1 MKKLIII
8 VASLLVAVSAH
19 AQLGVVAGITSS
31 KTDLKSAKEDVK
43 NISLYHVGLT
53 YKMDL
58 GLIAVQPSILYN
70 MKGAKFEGVVS
81 QVTAGSIS
89 DNFEYKTGY
98 LEIPVQVQA
107 GVDLGL
113 ARVYGFVEPFVGYAV
128 SNQFVYS
135 QGEPKKVWD
144 NIKSKMEY
152 GVGLGAG
159 VELIKHVQVSVKYF
173 WNMGLVYGPGEGS
186 DITIKGIAT
195 AVGERKCNGISASV
209 ALLF

>member
-1 MKKLIII
+1 MNMKKLIVI

-31 KTDLKSAKEDVK
+31 KTDLKTAKEDVK

-53 YKMDL
+53 YKLDL
-58 GLIAVQPSILYN
+58 GLLAIQPSILYN
-70 MKGAKFEGVVS
+70 MKGSKFDMLSKE
-81 QVTAGSIS
+81 TTL

-107 GVDLGL
+107 GLDLGL
-113 ARVYGFVEPFVGYAV
+113 ARVYGFLEPFVGYAV
-128 SNQFVYS
+128 SNSIAYS
-135 QGEPKKVWD
+135 QGQPKQTWD

-159 VELIKHVQVSVKYF
+159 VELIKHVQVSVRYF
-173 WNMGLVYGPGEGS
+173 WNMGLVYNGKNINIGDVASP
-186 DITIKGIAT
+186 IA
-195 AVGERKCNGISASV
+195 GQKCNGISASV

>member
-1 MKKLIII
+1 MNMKKLIVI

-31 KTDLKSAKEDVK
+31 KSDLKSAMEDVK

-53 YKMDL
+53 YKLDL
-58 GLIAVQPSILYN
+58 GLLAIQPSILYN
-70 MKGAKFEGVVS
+70 MKGSKFDMLSKE
-81 QVTAGSIS
+81 TTL

-98 LEIPVQVQA
+98 LEIPVQMQA
-107 GVDLGL
+107 GLDLGL
-113 ARVYGFVEPFVGYAV
+113 ARVYGFLEPFVGYAV
-128 SNQFVYS
+128 SNSIAFS
-135 QGEPKKVWD
+135 QGQPKQTWD

-159 VELIKHVQVSVKYF
+159 VELIKHVQVSVRYF
-173 WNMGLVYGPGEGS
+173 WNMGLVYNGKNINIGDVASP
-186 DITIKGIAT
+186 IA
-195 AVGERKCNGISASV
+195 GQKCNGISASV

>member
-1 MKKLIII
+1 MKKLIVI

-31 KTDLKSAKEDVK
+31 KTDLKTAKEDVK

-58 GLIAVQPSILYN
+58 GLLAVQPSIIYN
-70 MKGAKFEGVVS
+70 MKGSKFEGLAT
-81 QVTAGSIS
+81 QITEGSIS

-113 ARVYGFVEPFVGYAV
+113 HIFRRILSGA
-128 SNQFVYS
+128 
-135 QGEPKKVWD
+135 
-144 NIKSKMEY
+144 KSKT
-152 GVGLGAG
+152 
-159 VELIKHVQVSVKYF
+159 VE
-173 WNMGLVYGPGEGS
+173 
-186 DITIKGIAT
+186 T
-195 AVGERKCNGISASV
+195 A
-209 ALLF
+209 

>member
-1 MKKLIII
+1 MNMKKLIVI

-31 KTDLKSAKEDVK
+31 KSDLKSAKEDVK

-53 YKMDL
+53 YKLDL
-58 GLIAVQPSILYN
+58 GLLAIQPSILYN
-70 MKGAKFEGVVS
+70 MKGSKFDMLSKE
-81 QVTAGSIS
+81 TTL

-107 GVDLGL
+107 GLDLGL
-113 ARVYGFVEPFVGYAV
+113 ARVYGFLEPFVGYAV
-128 SNQFVYS
+128 SNSIAFS
-135 QGEPKKVWD
+135 QGQPKQTWD

-159 VELIKHVQVSVKYF
+159 VELIKHVQVSVRYF
-173 WNMGLVYGPGEGS
+173 WNMGLVYNGKNINIGDVASP
-186 DITIKGIAT
+186 IA
-195 AVGERKCNGISASV
+195 GQKCNGISASV

>member
-1 MKKLIII
+1 MNMKKLIVI
-8 VASLLVAVSAH
+8 VAALLVAVSAH

-31 KTDLKSAKEDVK
+31 KTDLKSAKDDVG

-53 YKMDL
+53 YKMDF
-58 GLIAVQPSILYN
+58 GLFAIQPSLLYN
-70 MKGAKFEGVVS
+70 MKGAKFS
-81 QVTAGSIS
+81 LLAPDSLY
-89 DNFEYKTGY
+89 DDFDYKTGY
-98 LEIPVQVQA
+98 VELPIQLQA

-113 ARVYGFVEPFVGYAV
+113 ARLYGFVEPFFGYAV
-128 SNQFVYS
+128 TNQVAFA

-144 NIKSKMEY
+144 NVKSKVEY
-152 GVGLGAG
+152 GVGVGAG

-173 WNMGLVYGPGEGS
+173 WDMGLVYGQGEGS
-186 DITIKGIAT
+186 DISVKAIAT

>member
-1 MKKLIII
+1 MKKLIVI

-58 GLIAVQPSILYN
+58 GLLAVQPSILYN
-70 MKGAKFEGVVS
+70 MKGSKFS
-81 QVTAGSIS
+81 AIS
-89 DNFEYKTGY
+89 SGTTVDDFEYKTGY
-98 LEIPVQVQA
+98 LEVPVQVQA
-107 GVDLGL
+107 GMDLGL
-113 ARVYGFVEPFVGYAV
+113 ARVYGFVEPFVGFAV
-128 SNQFVYS
+128 NNQVAFS

-144 NIKSKMEY
+144 NVKSKMEY

-186 DITIKGIAT
+186 DITIKGVAT

>member
-1 MKKLIII
+1 MNMKKLIVI

-31 KTDLKSAKEDVK
+31 KSDLKSAKEDVK

-58 GLIAVQPSILYN
+58 GLLAIQPSILYN
-70 MKGAKFEGVVS
+70 MKGSKFDMLSKE
-81 QVTAGSIS
+81 TTL

-107 GVDLGL
+107 GLDLGL
-113 ARVYGFVEPFVGYAV
+113 ARVYGFLEPFVGYAV
-128 SNQFVYS
+128 SNSIAFS
-135 QGEPKKVWD
+135 QGQPKQTWD

-159 VELIKHVQVSVKYF
+159 VELIKHVQVSVRYF
-173 WNMGLVYGPGEGS
+173 WNMGLVYNGKNINIGDVASP
-186 DITIKGIAT
+186 IA
-195 AVGERKCNGISASV
+195 GQKCNGISASV